1 VSKLAIDSPGHGD
14 HKPPKKWRIWL
25 AVTIGLLLCGVG
37 MWWVMS
43 NWSLGNSGTILL
55 KLCWLALYVVVS
67 YRINPKPDYSDVGWL
82 GGLLNNPFRLSD
94 NYNRWQSY
102 LQAVLLPGK
111 LMAYSLA
118 LTVFIGQHIY
128 KRVKE

>member
-1 VSKLAIDSPGHGD
+1 
-14 HKPPKKWRIWL
+14 
-25 AVTIGLLLCGVG
+25 
-37 MWWVMS
+37 
-43 NWSLGNSGTILL
+43 
-55 KLCWLALYVVVS
+55 
-67 YRINPKPDYSDVGWL
+67 
-82 GGLLNNPFRLSD
+82 
-94 NYNRWQSY
+94 